1 MAQLTTTDLKEAL
14 TEVRKDLTAK
24 IENSVEKLHTDL
36 STKID
41 SVRTDLTTKIDG
53 VRTDL
58 TAKIDGVRTGLSA
71 KIDGSREELTESIR
85 DLNTQ
90 FMQSQADQN
99 SHLERLDDH
108 VEEVGIK
115 VNAIMEMLATRKEV
129 RALIRELKAQ
139 GIKLEESRIFAD

>member
-14 TEVRKDLTAK
+14 GEFRD
-24 IENSVEKLHTDL
+24 DL
-36 STKID
+36 SAKID
-41 SVRTDLTTKIDG
+41 SVRTDL
-53 VRTDL
+53 V
-58 TAKIDGVRTGLSA
+58 A
-71 KIDGSREELTESIR
+71 KIDGSREELVGSIR

-99 SHLERLDDH
+99 KRLDRIDSH
-108 VEEVGIK
+108 VEEVDTK
-115 VNAIMEMLATRKEV
+115 VTAIMEMLATRKEV